1 VNWEKVAVTGREE
14 QVPIRRLCQVLD
26 ISRSQYYRKV
36 NGMRDYFRRS
46 RDERVRQEQPPSL
59 AERAQE
65 LALKYRFYGHRKIHA
80 LLRRE
85 GFSVSL
91 YQVYKLLKRKNLCLP
106 STWRKDLRE
115 RSKALKQYLRRPE
128 KPLELLQA
136 DITDVPVENY
146 GTYYVIDLID
156 YYSKYTLVTFWSD
169 TKNTAALKRA
179 CDLALE
185 EARRLELPIPEKI
198 KLLTDNGPAMIS
210 KGFRTYIAGSPFVH
224 LRTKSHR
231 PETIGCI
238 ERFHQTLKYEE
249 VWGAMYEN
257 PLIAKERIEI
267 FRVFYNT
274 ERIHQTLGYK
284 TPLEV
289 IEEWKLKHK
298 QSTDQTTYA
307 HVA

>member
-1 VNWEKVAVTGREE
+1 MTQQEE
-14 QVPIRRLCQVLD
+14 QVPISRVCQVLE

-36 NGMRDYFRRS
+36 NGMRDYRKR
-46 RDERVRQEQPPSL
+46 ERTRTPQPPRL
-59 AERAQE
+59 AERAEE
-65 LALKYRFYGHRKIHA
+65 LALKYRVYGIRKIHA

-85 GFSVSL
+85 GFRVSL
-91 YQVYKLLKRKNLCLP
+91 YQVYTLLKRKNLCLS

-115 RSKALKQYLRRPE
+115 RSQALKQYLRRPG
-128 KPLELLQA
+128 KPLELVQA
-136 DITDVPVENY
+136 DITDVPVENF

-156 YYSKYTLVTFWSD
+156 YYSKYSLVTLWSRTKD
-169 TKNTAALKRA
+169 TTALIRA

-185 EARRLELPIPEKI
+185 EARRLELPLPEKI
-198 KLLTDNGPAMIS
+198 KLLTDNGPAMTS
-210 KGFRTYIAGSPFVH
+210 KRFRNYIAASCFVH
-224 LRTKSHR
+224 LRTKSHH

-257 PLIAKERIEI
+257 PLVANERIEA

-274 ERIHQTLGYK
+274 ERIHQTLGYR

-289 IEEWKLKHK
+289 IEEWKRQQ
-298 QSTDQTTYA
+298 QSTDHITYS

>member
-1 VNWEKVAVTGREE
+1 MTKQQE
-14 QVPIRRLCQVLD
+14 QVPIARLCQVLE

-36 NGMRDYFRRS
+36 NGMQDYQKRERIRS
-46 RDERVRQEQPPSL
+46 PQPPTL
-59 AERAQE
+59 AQRAEE
-65 LALKYRFYGHRKIHA
+65 LALEYRVYGIRKVHA
-80 LLRRE
+80 LLHRE
-85 GFSVSL
+85 GFAVSL

-115 RSKALKQYLRRPE
+115 RSQALKQYLRRPE

-136 DITDVPVENY
+136 DITDVPVENF

-156 YYSKYTLVTFWSD
+156 YYSKYSLVTLWSETKD
-169 TKNTAALKRA
+169 TTALMRA

-185 EARRLELPIPEKI
+185 EARRLELPMPEKI
-198 KLLTDNGPAMIS
+198 KLLTDNGPAMTS
-210 KGFRTYIAGSPFVH
+210 KRFRKYIASSCFVH
-224 LRTKSHR
+224 LRTKSHH

-257 PLIAKERIEI
+257 PLVAKERIEA

-274 ERIHQTLGYK
+274 KRIHQTLGYR
-284 TPLEV
+284 TPLEA
-289 IEEWKLKHK
+289 IEQWKQQQ
-298 QSTDQTTYA
+298 QSTHQITYS

>member
-1 VNWEKVAVTGREE
+1 MTKQQE
-14 QVPIRRLCQVLD
+14 QVPIARLCQVLE

-36 NGMRDYFRRS
+36 NGMQDYQKRERIRS
-46 RDERVRQEQPPSL
+46 PQPPTL
-59 AERAQE
+59 AGRAEE
-65 LALKYRFYGHRKIHA
+65 LALKYRVYGIRKVHA

-85 GFSVSL
+85 GFVVSL
-91 YQVYKLLKRKNLCLP
+91 YQVYTLLKRKNLCLP

-136 DITDVPVENY
+136 DITDVPVENF

-156 YYSKYTLVTFWSD
+156 YYSKYSLVTLWSE
-169 TKNTAALKRA
+169 TKNTAALMRA
-179 CDLALE
+179 CDLALQ

-210 KGFRTYIAGSPFVH
+210 KRFRNYIVFSCFAH
-224 LRTKSHR
+224 LRTKSHH

-249 VWGAMYEN
+249 VWGAMYQN
-257 PLIAKERIEI
+257 PLVAKERIEA

-274 ERIHQTLGYK
+274 ERIHQTLGYQ

-289 IEEWKLKHK
+289 IEGWKRKQK
-298 QSTDQTTYA
+298 QSTDQTTYS

>member
-1 VNWEKVAVTGREE
+1 MTWERVVVTRQEE
-14 QVPIRRLCQVLD
+14 QVAIRRVCQVLE

-36 NGMRDYFRRS
+36 NGMQDYQKR
-46 RDERVRQEQPPSL
+46 ERPRVKQPPML
-59 AERAQE
+59 AERVQE
-65 LALKYRFYGHRKIHA
+65 LALKYRCYGHRKIHA

-85 GFSVSL
+85 GFTVSL
-91 YQVYKLLKRKNLCLP
+91 YQVYNLLKRKNLCLP

-115 RSKALKQYLRRPE
+115 RSKALKQYLRRPD

-136 DITDVPVENY
+136 DITDVPVENF

-156 YYSKYTLVTFWSD
+156 YYSKYTLVTLWSD
-169 TKNTAALKRA
+169 TKNTAALVRA

-185 EARRLELPIPEKI
+185 ETRRLELPMPEKI

-210 KGFRTYIAGSPFVH
+210 KRFRDYIAGSCFVH
-224 LRTKSHR
+224 LRTKSHH

-257 PLIAKERIEI
+257 PLVAKERIEL

-274 ERIHQTLGYK
+274 ERIHQTLGYR

-289 IEEWKLKHK
+289 ITAWKQQQ
-298 QSTDQTTYA
+298 QSTNQITYS

>member
-1 VNWEKVAVTGREE
+1 MTQQEE
-14 QVPIRRLCQVLD
+14 RVPIRRLCQVLE

-36 NGMRDYFRRS
+36 NRMRDYQKRGRMS
-46 RDERVRQEQPPSL
+46 VPQPPTL
-59 AERAQE
+59 AQRTGE
-65 LALKYRFYGHRKIHA
+65 LALKYRVYGFRKVHA

-85 GFSVSL
+85 GFVVSL

-136 DITDVPVENY
+136 DITDIPVENF

-156 YYSKYTLVTFWSD
+156 YYSKYSLVTLWSETKD
-169 TKNTAALKRA
+169 TRALLRA

-185 EARRLELPIPEKI
+185 EAQRLELPIPEKI

-210 KGFRTYIAGSPFVH
+210 KRFRDYIAQSSFVH
-224 LRTKSHR
+224 LRTKSHH

-249 VWGAMYEN
+249 VWGAMYQN
-257 PLIAKERIEI
+257 PLIAKERIEV

-274 ERIHQTLGYK
+274 ERIHQTLEYR

-289 IEEWKLKHK
+289 IEAWKEQQK
-298 QSTDQTTYA
+298 QSTDQITYS